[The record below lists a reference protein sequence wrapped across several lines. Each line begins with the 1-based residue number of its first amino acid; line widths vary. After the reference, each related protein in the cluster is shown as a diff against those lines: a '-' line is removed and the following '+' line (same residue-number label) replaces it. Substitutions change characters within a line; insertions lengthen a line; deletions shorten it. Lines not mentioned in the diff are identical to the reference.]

1 MAVRVRDTF
10 SRVLGELRHEP
21 TAKRVRAELDGAV
34 ALDTTDAVLVWEPR
48 RVVPCYAVPAGA
60 IRAPLVDADGDG
72 GRVDG
77 SGTEEVGLRL
87 PELSQRP
94 VLDPSIPFTVHTAP
108 GRVLDVG
115 GRAGAGF
122 VLADPDLAGYVAL
135 DFDAFDAWFEEDR
148 PTVGHPRDPFHR
160 IDALAS
166 TRSVRIEHE
175 GRVLAAS
182 SRPVLVFE
190 TMLPTR
196 FYLPRAD
203 VRAELVPSPTRST
216 CAYKGHADYWTVA
229 GVPDVAWSYPE
240 PPEELQ
246 RLRDLVCFFDER
258 LDVTV
263 DGVARSRPVTPWS

>member
-10 SRVLGELRHEP
+10 SRALGELRHEP

-34 ALDTTDAVLVWEPR
+34 AVDTTEAVLLWEPR
-48 RVVPCYAVPAGA
+48 RVVPCYAVPAAA
-60 IRAPLVDADGDG
+60 IRAPVVDRG
-72 GRVDG
+72 GVDG
-77 SGTEEVGLRL
+77 RGADAVGLPL
-87 PELSQRP
+87 PEVSLRP

-108 GRVLDVG
+108 GRTLDVG

-122 VLADPDLAGYVAL
+122 ALTDPDLAGYVAL

-166 TRSVRIEHE
+166 TRAVHIEHD
-175 GRVLAAS
+175 GQVLGAS
-182 SRPVLVFE
+182 TRPVLVFE
-190 TMLPTR
+190 TLLPTR

-203 VRAELVPSPTRST
+203 VRAELVASPTRTT
-216 CAYKGHADYWTVA
+216 CAYKGHASYWSAA
-229 GVPDVAWSYPE
+229 GLPDIAWSYPA
-240 PPEELQ
+240 PQEELQ
-246 RLRDLVCFFDER
+246 RLQDLVCFFDER

-263 DGVARSRPVTPWS
+263 DGVARRRPVTPWS

>member
-10 SRVLGELRHEP
+10 SQTLGELRHEP
-21 TAKRVRAELDGAV
+21 TAKRIRAELDGAV
-34 ALDTTDAVLVWEPR
+34 ALDTTEAVLLWEPR
-48 RVVPCYAVPAGA
+48 RVVPTYAVPAAA
-60 IRAPLVDADGDG
+60 IRAPLVEGAHDDG
-72 GRVDG
+72 GGAR
-77 SGTEEVGLRL
+77 EVGLSL

-94 VLDPSIPFTVHTAP
+94 VLDPSIPFTVHTAA
-108 GRVLDVG
+108 GRMLDVG

-122 VLADPDLAGYVAL
+122 ALADPALAGYVAL

-166 TRSVRIEHE
+166 TRSVRIEH
-175 GRVLAAS
+175 GGQVLAAS

-203 VRAELVPSPTRST
+203 VRAELEPSQTRST
-216 CAYKGHADYWTVA
+216 CAYKGHASYWSVA
-229 GVPDVAWSYPE
+229 GLADIAWSYPE
-240 PPEELQ
+240 PQEELA
-246 RLRDLVCFFDER
+246 RLQDLICFFDER
-258 LDVTV
+258 LDVTL
-263 DGVARSRPVTPWS
+263 DGVTRPRPVTPWS